1 MIALDDVAPTRRKAR
16 HGRPKPGHS
25 TVTCH
30 DFAADSKKV
39 GLECSRYNLP
49 CSIYKNFGA
58 KSPQFLTFQQLKMAG
73 NKEVVADSDSEWGS
87 DVEEDTPKNVA
98 REEVESGDETEELAS
113 ETEDE
118 DETDDEAEARKAAEA
133 KAKKKADA
141 LKAKKAAEA
150 KAKKESE
157 AAKLKPAAKPKVVKS
172 PSKKRKAEGE
182 KPPAASKPSAES
194 KKDSEAPAKPKAVK
208 PPEVFATQPL
218 KDGTR
223 EGMSAQEECD
233 AFLAHIRAKNNEHQS
248 AVDTFIKAAFSDK
261 GKQPKST
268 VSTLHSIFLRAIS
281 NGNLGGKV

>member
-1 MIALDDVAPTRRKAR
+1 
-16 HGRPKPGHS
+16 
-25 TVTCH
+25 
-30 DFAADSKKV
+30 V

-49 CSIYKNFGA
+49 CSIYKKIGA
-58 KSPQFLTFQQLKMAG
+58 KPPQFLTFQQLKMAG

-87 DVEEDTPKNVA
+87 DAEEEAPKKVA

-118 DETDDEAEARKAAEA
+118 GETGDEEDDAEAKKAAEA

-150 KAKKESE
+150 KAKKDSE
-157 AAKLKPAAKPKVVKS
+157 PAKPKPPAKPKVAKS

-182 KPPAASKPSAES
+182 KPPAASKPAAES
-194 KKDSEAPAKPKAVK
+194 KKAEAPAKPKAPK

-223 EGMSAQEECD
+223 EGMSAQQECD

-248 AVDTFIKAAFSDK
+248 AVDTFIKAASSDK

-268 VSTLHSIFLRAIS
+268 VSTFHSILARHF
-281 NGNLGGKV
+281 